1 MAGELHNESSAN
13 AEQCC
18 WPPLPWAC
26 SLLASPVYSA
36 TTLKEKPSW
45 SASKSRRFCTLFQ
58 QKPKFTYWR
67 KTSCGSFL
75 YKGNEGKGLGEK
87 KKKTIGN
94 DQLLSQ
100 GSREETVDFH
110 TFHLHISA
118 AYIQGSDKRHSE
130 NSSPHSSRLCPPPHY
145 KFFHSPCASPT
156 PCMWALHELV
166 YNHVMAIR
174 ASIHYGGVTMIFYS
188 ILYTV
193 QKQIK
198 LLLAMY

>member
-1 MAGELHNESSAN
+1 MNPVPMQNSAADLPSPGHAVCWHHQCTQLPLWKKSQADLHLSQEDFAHCFSRNQN
-13 AEQCC
+13 
-18 WPPLPWAC
+18 
-26 SLLASPVYSA
+26 SLTGGKLLVDH
-36 TTLKEKPSW
+36 
-45 SASKSRRFCTLFQ
+45 F
-58 QKPKFTYWR
+58 FT
-67 KTSCGSFL
+67 
-75 YKGNEGKGLGEK
+75 KGMKGKGLGK
-87 KKKTIGN
+87 KKKKPIGN

-118 AYIQGSDKRHSE
+118 AYIQGTDKRHSE